1 LNNLEFEKNAGANK
15 YNIGDY
21 QNLGELP
28 ITESR

>member
-1 LNNLEFEKNAGANK
+1 LNNLEFEKNAGTAK
-15 YNIGDY
+15 YSISDY